1 MSAMVELE
9 FQAEDINI
17 RVSNEVRSWLGR
29 RRITQ
34 KVLAK
39 ELGMNA
45 TSLSYR
51 MKGRTPWSVAELV
64 SVAALLDITLAQLL
78 GDEIINEKDPHREGG
93 GLTTYTPR
101 DSNPEP
107 TD

>member
-1 MSAMVELE
+1 MNLAIFAGKLCPNV
-9 FQAEDINI
+9 
-17 RVSNEVRSWLGR
+17 RVSNEALSWLGR

-45 TSLSYR
+45 MSLSCR
-51 MKGRTPWSVAELV
+51 MKGKTAWSVAELG